1 MPVIQT
7 SDCVSRIHESL
18 VLVTPQV
25 YDCMCPWSQ
34 TIRSELEADTIL
46 RENFRNLGRKSVRM
60 RISETMRAE
69 SSSRVGEQGAAM

>member
-1 MPVIQT
+1 MQAQHFNAKLRVQAERIPVIQT

-34 TIRSELEADTIL
+34 TIRSE
-46 RENFRNLGRKSVRM
+46 
-60 RISETMRAE
+60 
-69 SSSRVGEQGAAM
+69 